1 MNVVAM
7 VATVINKNRTI
18 GMNEI
23 KVEMILVKKDYY
35 TLKVNSIEVGTFER
49 SDYRQMISII
59 DDAITTS
66 MVASLGDSVEPM
78 SSEDFMKMIEQGR
91 SAAENDDEDCL
102 ACGA

>member
-1 MNVVAM
+1 
-7 VATVINKNRTI
+7 
-18 GMNEI
+18 MNEI

-35 TLKVNSIEVGTFER
+35 TLKVNNIEVGTFER
-49 SDYRQMISII
+49 SLFRQMISVI
-59 DDAITTS
+59 DDAITTGL
-66 MVASLGDSVEPM
+66 VKSLGESTEPM

>member
-1 MNVVAM
+1 
-7 VATVINKNRTI
+7 
-18 GMNEI
+18 MNEI

-78 SSEDFMKMIEQGR
+78 SSDDFMKMIEQGR
-91 SAAENDDEDCL
+91 AAAENDEDCMS
-102 ACGA
+102 CGA